1 MRVQIVEVHLFQ
13 AVGRHFAVDVG
24 SRKRNPNKFTEVK
37 VWCCSEGLVAV
48 FLYQVYGYWCLA
60 LSTFSSCRGYQNNSA
75 FNVLFNASSL

>member
-37 VWCCSEGLVAV
+37 VWCCSEGPVV
-48 FLYQVYGYWCLA
+48 G
-60 LSTFSSCRGYQNNSA
+60 FS
-75 FNVLFNASSL
+75 LSSLRLLVFSFVNFQFVSWLSEQQCFQRAF